1 MGWTREQEKA
11 INARNANILVSAG
24 AGSGK
29 TSVLVERIIKKI
41 IKDKVNIEDILVVTF
56 TEAAASEMKE
66 RVLKA
71 LYKELDNNPEDV
83 NIQRQVS
90 FLGRSNISTI
100 HSFCLNVI
108 RNNFYEL
115 GISAN
120 VKIGDVNEIEL
131 MKAEVLEKIFEEKYE
146 TGDPDF
152 QKLIELYTTYKTDD
166 DLKDLIFKIY
176 EFIMCMPNPKEWLGV
191 TVEEYNVDLESDFN
205 NSKWAKII
213 SKDLEEKRDYHL
225 VSLKNVI
232 DKLSTSPVLE
242 KYHNIVMEDYIDL
255 KDLDFN
261 NWDETVEKLQTKE
274 FVTWSGPRK
283 MSEEEKEITEEAK
296 LMRDS
301 AKDFVKVMKET
312 IFFEKSK
319 DILLDE
325 KEMYPVLKALEGL
338 VLEFELEFTKAK
350 TDKNMIDFND
360 IEHLAYKLLVDENG
374 NKTEIAKK
382 YDFNEILIDEYQDS
396 NLLQEE
402 ILKSVSNGH
411 NIFMVGD
418 VKQSIYRFRE
428 ARPDLFINKYETYK
442 KCDLNS
448 SDELT
453 EDTKIMLYNNFRS
466 RESVLDFVNINFDN
480 IMSKD
485 LGEIEYTKEEY
496 LNKSGTFEKTDKDLT
511 AEVNIIDTD
520 MSDEED
526 IPEELE
532 SIRTIELEAR
542 VTGLKIKEMLNEG
555 YNYRDICILL
565 RSGKRD
571 AATYE
576 RELSNQGI
584 PVFSEMEGNF
594 LESIEMVTMIAML
607 KIIDNPIDDINLL
620 TVLRSPI
627 GGFNDN
633 ELIELRLLD
642 RNSNFYECLKKSD
655 SPKVISFLNQ
665 IEEFRKDEKKIPL
678 NQLVWKI
685 FMQTGYYYYVGTMP
699 GGRLRQANLIKLFEK
714 AKIYE
719 TSSFKGLFNFIQFIG
734 KVASSNAK
742 IEGAKLISE
751 KDDVV
756 RLMTIHHSKGL
767 EFPVVILSSIS
778 KARNKSDASLKIVL
792 DQELGIGVNYIQG
805 LSNYDTLMK
814 KAILTKQN
822 KEDISE
828 EMRVLYVALTRA
840 KDKIILIG
848 NDKNVEKSLET
859 KKENLAKYR
868 NKNKDKGKENDNEN
882 DNNKDKIET
891 SLIQNS
897 QKMYKDWIEYV
908 YLKENSKYMKY
919 KIYNKSDLGEEKKE
933 EVQIKNPI
941 SNYNGLKIDEDKL
954 KEIEKTLNYKYPY
967 ESLVEAPSKTSV
979 TALKKQINNENNTNI
994 IDQIKE
1000 ENVIGEKLK
1009 YDGLKEFALEEKE
1022 EITGAKRGTLIHNVL
1037 QQISQDANI
1046 KKYSDIT
1053 DYIELA
1059 GASSEEKTYL
1069 YSQKYVFDRFIK
1081 SELYHDLESAKE
1093 IHTENPFFMDMPY
1106 QGTDD
1111 KVLVQ
1116 GVIDLFFI
1124 DKDDRLILVDYKTD
1138 NVVTKEELI
1147 EKYKIQLDIYKSA
1160 LERSLERKVDQVC
1173 IYSTKFNE
1181 KIIIN

>member
-1 MGWTREQEKA
+1 MSWTREQEKA

-71 LYKELDNNPEDV
+71 LYKELDNNPDDI
-83 NIQRQVS
+83 NIQRQVT
-90 FLGRSNISTI
+90 FLNRSNISTI

-146 TGDPDF
+146 NGDTDF

-176 EFIMCMPNPKEWLGV
+176 EFIMCVPNPDGWLREA
-191 TVEEYNVDLESDFN
+191 VEEYNVDLECDFN
-205 NSKWAKII
+205 GSKWAKII
-213 SKDLEEKRDYHL
+213 RKDLAEKRDYHL
-225 VSLKNVI
+225 TCLKSVI
-232 DKLSTSPVLE
+232 DKLSTSVILE

-255 KDLDFN
+255 KELDFN
-261 NWDETVEKLQTKE
+261 DWDKAVDKLHSKE

-283 MSEEEKEITEEAK
+283 MSEEEKEIAEEAK

-301 AKDFVKVMKET
+301 AKEFIKDMKDS

-325 KEMYPVLKALEGL
+325 KEMYPILKALEKL
-338 VLEFELEFTKAK
+338 VIEFETEFTKTK
-350 TDKNMIDFND
+350 MDKNLIDFND

-374 NKTEIAKK
+374 NKTDIAKK

-442 KCDLNS
+442 KCDLDG

-466 RESVLDFVNINFDN
+466 REFVLDFTNIIFDN
-480 IMSKD
+480 IMSKE
-485 LGEIEYTKEEY
+485 LGEIEYNEEEY
-496 LNKSGTFEKTDKDLT
+496 LNKSGIFEETDKDLK
-511 AEVNIIDTD
+511 AEINIIDTEIE
-520 MSDEED
+520 DEED
-526 IPEELE
+526 IPEELK

-542 VTGLKIKEMLNEG
+542 LTGIKIKEMIAQG
-555 YNYRDICILL
+555 YKFKDICILL

-627 GGFNDN
+627 GGFSDN
-633 ELIELRLLD
+633 ELIEIRLLD

-665 IEEFRKDEKKIPL
+665 ISDFRNQEKKIPL
-678 NQLVWKI
+678 DELIWEIIMK
-685 FMQTGYYYYVGTMP
+685 TGYY
-699 GGRLRQANLIKLFEK
+699 
-714 AKIYE
+714 
-719 TSSFKGLFNFIQFIG
+719 
-734 KVASSNAK
+734 
-742 IEGAKLISE
+742 
-751 KDDVV
+751 
-756 RLMTIHHSKGL
+756 
-767 EFPVVILSSIS
+767 
-778 KARNKSDASLKIVL
+778 
-792 DQELGIGVNYIQG
+792 
-805 LSNYDTLMK
+805 
-814 KAILTKQN
+814 
-822 KEDISE
+822 
-828 EMRVLYVALTRA
+828 
-840 KDKIILIG
+840 
-848 NDKNVEKSLET
+848 
-859 KKENLAKYR
+859 
-868 NKNKDKGKENDNEN
+868 
-882 DNNKDKIET
+882 
-891 SLIQNS
+891 
-897 QKMYKDWIEYV
+897 
-908 YLKENSKYMKY
+908 
-919 KIYNKSDLGEEKKE
+919 
-933 EVQIKNPI
+933 
-941 SNYNGLKIDEDKL
+941 
-954 KEIEKTLNYKYPY
+954 
-967 ESLVEAPSKTSV
+967 
-979 TALKKQINNENNTNI
+979 
-994 IDQIKE
+994 
-1000 ENVIGEKLK
+1000 
-1009 YDGLKEFALEEKE
+1009 
-1022 EITGAKRGTLIHNVL
+1022 
-1037 QQISQDANI
+1037 
-1046 KKYSDIT
+1046 
-1053 DYIELA
+1053 
-1059 GASSEEKTYL
+1059 
-1069 YSQKYVFDRFIK
+1069 
-1081 SELYHDLESAKE
+1081 
-1093 IHTENPFFMDMPY
+1093 
-1106 QGTDD
+1106 
-1111 KVLVQ
+1111 
-1116 GVIDLFFI
+1116 
-1124 DKDDRLILVDYKTD
+1124 
-1138 NVVTKEELI
+1138 
-1147 EKYKIQLDIYKSA
+1147 
-1160 LERSLERKVDQVC
+1160 
-1173 IYSTKFNE
+1173 
-1181 KIIIN
+1181 

>member
-1 MGWTREQEKA
+1 MSWTREQEKA

-71 LYKELDNNPEDV
+71 LYKELDNNPDDI
-83 NIQRQVS
+83 NIQRQVT
-90 FLGRSNISTI
+90 FLNRSNISTI

-146 TGDPDF
+146 NGDTDF

-176 EFIMCMPNPKEWLGV
+176 EFIMCVPNPDGWLREA
-191 TVEEYNVDLESDFN
+191 VEEYNVDLECDFN
-205 NSKWAKII
+205 GSKWAKII
-213 SKDLEEKRDYHL
+213 RKDLADKRDYHL
-225 VSLKNVI
+225 TCLKSVI
-232 DKLSTSPVLE
+232 DKLSTSVILE

-255 KDLDFN
+255 KELDFN
-261 NWDETVEKLQTKE
+261 DWDKAVDKLHSKE

-283 MSEEEKEITEEAK
+283 MSEEEKEIAEEAK

-301 AKDFVKVMKET
+301 AKEFIKDMKDS

-325 KEMYPVLKALEGL
+325 KEMYPILKALEKL
-338 VLEFELEFTKAK
+338 VIEFETEFTKTK
-350 TDKNMIDFND
+350 MDKNLIDFND

-374 NKTEIAKK
+374 NKTDIAKK

-442 KCDLNS
+442 KCDLDG

-466 RESVLDFVNINFDN
+466 REFVLDFTNIIFDN
-480 IMSKD
+480 IMSKE
-485 LGEIEYTKEEY
+485 LGEIEYNEEEY
-496 LNKSGTFEKTDKDLT
+496 LNKSGIFEETDKDLK
-511 AEVNIIDTD
+511 AEINIIDTEIE
-520 MSDEED
+520 DEED
-526 IPEELE
+526 IPEELK

-542 VTGLKIKEMLNEG
+542 LTGIKIKEMIAQG
-555 YNYRDICILL
+555 YKFKDICILL

-627 GGFNDN
+627 GGFSDN
-633 ELIELRLLD
+633 ELIEIRLLD

-665 IEEFRKDEKKIPL
+665 ISDFRNQEKKIPL
-678 NQLVWKI
+678 DELIWEIIMK
-685 FMQTGYYYYVGTMP
+685 TGYYYYVGTMP

-719 TSSFKGLFNFIQFIG
+719 KSSFKCLFNFIQFIG

-742 IEGAKLISE
+742 IDGAKLISE

-778 KARNKSDASLKIVL
+778 KARNKTDASFKIVL
-792 DQELGIGVNYIQG
+792 DQELGIGVNYING

-814 KAILTKQN
+814 QAILTKQN
-822 KEDISE
+822 KENISE
-828 EMRVLYVALTRA
+828 EMRILYVALTRA
-840 KDKIILIG
+840 KDKLILIG
-848 NDKNVEKSLET
+848 NDKNVEKSLEN
-859 KKENLAKYR
+859 KRGNLEKY
-868 NKNKDKGKENDNEN
+868 KG
-882 DNNKDKIET
+882 KDKIET
-891 SLIQNS
+891 SLIKNS

-908 YLKENSKYMKY
+908 YIKENSKYMRY
-919 KIYNKSDLGEEKKE
+919 KIYNKIELGEQEKE
-933 EVQIKNPI
+933 EKEIKNPI
-941 SNYNGLKIDEDKL
+941 SNYNNMVVDEKKL
-954 KEIEKTLNYKYPY
+954 KEIDEKLNYKYPF
-967 ESLVEAPSKTSV
+967 ETSIEVPSKTTV
-979 TALKKQINNENNTNI
+979 TALKEQLSANL
-994 IDQIKE
+994 IDKMKE
-1000 ENVIGEKLK
+1000 ENIIGEKIK
-1009 YDGLKEFALEEKE
+1009 YGGLKEFSLEEDE
-1022 EITGAKRGTLIHNVL
+1022 IITGAKRGTLIHTVL
-1037 QQISQDANI
+1037 QQISKDANT
-1046 KKYSDIT
+1046 KKIT
-1053 DYIELA
+1053 DYIA
-1059 GASSEEKTYL
+1059 ATPVSKDEKTYL
-1069 YSQKYVFDRFIK
+1069 YTQKYIFDKFMQ
-1081 SELYHDLESAKE
+1081 SDLYNELETAKE
-1093 IHTENPFFMDMPY
+1093 IYTENPFFMNIPY
-1106 QGTDD
+1106 QDTED

-1124 DKDDRLILVDYKTD
+1124 DKDDRLVLVDYKTD
-1138 NVVTKEELI
+1138 NIDTKEELI
-1147 EKYKIQLDIYKSA
+1147 ERYKIQLDIYKDA
-1160 LERSLERKVDQVC
+1160 LERALNKKVDKVY

-1181 KIIIN
+1181 KIIIA

>member
-41 IKDKVNIEDILVVTF
+41 IKDKVNIENILVVTF

-71 LYKELDNNPEDV
+71 LYKELDNNPDDV

-90 FLGRSNISTI
+90 FLGKSNISTI

-108 RNNFYEL
+108 RNHFYEL

-120 VKIGDVNEIEL
+120 VKIGDTNEIEL
-131 MKAEVLEKIFEEKYE
+131 MKAEVLEKIFEDKYE
-146 TGDPDF
+146 NGDSDF
-152 QKLIELYTTYKTDD
+152 QRLIELYTTYKTDD
-166 DLKDLIFKIY
+166 DLKDLVLKIY
-176 EFIMCMPNPKEWLGV
+176 EFIMCMPRPKEWLENA
-191 TVEEYNVDLESDFN
+191 VEEYNVDLDSDFN
-205 NSKWAKII
+205 NSKWAKILAQ
-213 SKDLEEKRDYHL
+213 DLDENRNYYL
-225 VSLKNVI
+225 VSLKNEI
-232 DKLSTSPVLE
+232 DKLSIFPSLE
-242 KYHNIVMEDYIDL
+242 KCHNILVEDYNDL
-255 KDLDFN
+255 AELDFN
-261 NWDETVEKLQTKE
+261 DWDGTVEKLQSKE
-274 FVTWSGPRK
+274 YSRWPSLR
-283 MSEEEKEITEEAK
+283 SLLEEEKEINENAK
-296 LMRDS
+296 LIRDS
-301 AKDFVKVMKET
+301 VKDFVKTLKDT
-312 IFFEKSK
+312 IFFEESK

-325 KEMYPVLKALEGL
+325 KEMYPVLKALQGI
-338 VLEFELEFTKAK
+338 VFEFEKEFTKAK
-350 TDKNMIDFND
+350 TDKNLIDFND

-374 NKTEIAKK
+374 NKTQIAED

-411 NIFMVGD
+411 NTFMVGD

-428 ARPDLFINKYETYK
+428 ARPDLFINKYEKYK
-442 KCDLNS
+442 KCNLDE

-453 EDTKIMLYNNFRS
+453 EDTKILLYNNFRS
-466 RESVLDFVNINFDN
+466 RESVLDFTNLIFDN
-480 IMSKD
+480 IMSKE
-485 LGEIEYTKEEY
+485 LGEIEYNEEEY
-496 LNKSGTFEKTDKDLT
+496 LNKSGSFEDTNKDLT
-511 AEVNIIDTD
+511 TEINIVDTD
-520 MSDEED
+520 LSDIENEEEL
-526 IPEELE
+526 PEELK

-542 VTGLKIKEMLNEG
+542 LTGIKIKELINEG
-555 YNYRDICILL
+555 YKFKDICILL

-594 LESIEMVTMIAML
+594 LESIEMITMIAML

-642 RNSNFYECLKKSD
+642 RNSSFYECLKKSD
-655 SPKVISFLNQ
+655 SPKVISFLEQVNYFR
-665 IEEFRKDEKKIPL
+665 EEEKKIPL
-678 NQLVWKI
+678 DELIWKI

-714 AKIYE
+714 AKVYE
-719 TSSFKGLFNFIQFIG
+719 KSSFKGLFNFIQFIG
-734 KVASSNAK
+734 KVTNSNAK
-742 IEGAKLISE
+742 IEGAKLIGE

-767 EFPVVILSSIS
+767 EFPVVILSSLS
-778 KARNKSDASLKIVL
+778 KARNRTDSNYKIVL
-792 DQELGIGVNYIQG
+792 DQELGIGVNYINE
-805 LSNYDTLMK
+805 LSNYDTIMK

-822 KEDISE
+822 KESISE
-828 EMRVLYVALTRA
+828 EMRILYVALTRA
-840 KDKIILIG
+840 KDKLVLIG
-848 NDKNVEKSLET
+848 NDKNAYQTLEN
-859 KKENLAKYR
+859 KKNNLKKY
-868 NKNKDKGKENDNEN
+868 
-882 DNNKDKIET
+882 NNKDKIEV

-897 QKMYKDWIEYV
+897 QKMYKDWIDYV

-919 KIYNKSDLGEEKKE
+919 NIYNKSELGETKKE
-933 EVQIKNPI
+933 ENIEEPNPI
-941 SNYNGLKIDEDKL
+941 SNYKNMRMDENKLEEIDKI
-954 KEIEKTLNYKYPY
+954 LNYKYPF
-967 ESLVEAPSKTSV
+967 ESSIELPSKTSV
-979 TALKKQINNENNTNI
+979 TAIKEQYNNRKDSKNEDETTL
-994 IDQIKE
+994 IDQMRE
-1000 ENVIGEKLK
+1000 ENVTGEKIK
-1009 YDGLKEFALEEKE
+1009 YNGLKEFSLEESTKF
-1022 EITGAKRGTLIHNVL
+1022 TGAKRGTLIHTVL
-1037 QQISQDANI
+1037 QQISQDANV
-1046 KKYSDIT
+1046 KKIN
-1053 DYIELA
+1053 DYIEVI
-1059 GASSEEKTYL
+1059 GATKEEKEYL
-1069 YSQKYVFDRFIK
+1069 HSQKYIFDRFIK
-1081 SELYHDLESAKE
+1081 SELYAELEKAKE

-1106 QGTDD
+1106 EETQD

-1138 NVVTKEELI
+1138 NVNSREELI
-1147 EKYKIQLDIYKSA
+1147 SRYEIQLKIYKDA
-1160 LERSLERKVDQVC
+1160 LERSLNRKVDSVC

-1181 KIIIN
+1181 MINLFI

>member
-1 MGWTREQEKA
+1 MSWTREQEKA

-71 LYKELDNNPEDV
+71 LYKELDNNPDDI
-83 NIQRQVS
+83 NIQRQVT
-90 FLGRSNISTI
+90 FLNRSNISTI

-146 TGDPDF
+146 NGDTDF

-176 EFIMCMPNPKEWLGV
+176 EFIMCVPNPDGWLREA
-191 TVEEYNVDLESDFN
+191 VEEYNVDLECDFN
-205 NSKWAKII
+205 GSKWAKII
-213 SKDLEEKRDYHL
+213 RKDLAEKRDYHL
-225 VSLKNVI
+225 TCLKSVI
-232 DKLSTSPVLE
+232 DKLSTSVILE

-255 KDLDFN
+255 KELDFN
-261 NWDETVEKLQTKE
+261 DWDKAVDKLHSKE

-283 MSEEEKEITEEAK
+283 MSEEEKEIAEEAK

-301 AKDFVKVMKET
+301 AKEFIKDMKDS

-325 KEMYPVLKALEGL
+325 KEMYPILKALEKL
-338 VLEFELEFTKAK
+338 VIEFETEFTKTK
-350 TDKNMIDFND
+350 MDKNLIDFND

-374 NKTEIAKK
+374 NKTDIAKK

-442 KCDLNS
+442 KCDLDG

-466 RESVLDFVNINFDN
+466 REFVLDFTNIIFDN
-480 IMSKD
+480 IMSKE
-485 LGEIEYTKEEY
+485 LGEIEYNEEEY
-496 LNKSGTFEKTDKDLT
+496 LNKSGIFEETDKDLK
-511 AEVNIIDTD
+511 AEINIIDTEIE
-520 MSDEED
+520 DEED
-526 IPEELE
+526 IPEELK

-542 VTGLKIKEMLNEG
+542 LTGIKIKEMIAQG
-555 YNYRDICILL
+555 YKFKDICILL

-627 GGFNDN
+627 GGFSDN
-633 ELIELRLLD
+633 ELIEIRLLD

-665 IEEFRKDEKKIPL
+665 ISDFRNQEKKIPL
-678 NQLVWKI
+678 DELIWEIIMK
-685 FMQTGYYYYVGTMP
+685 TGYYYYVGTMP

-719 TSSFKGLFNFIQFIG
+719 KSSFKGLFNFIQFIG

-742 IEGAKLISE
+742 IDGAKLISE

-778 KARNKSDASLKIVL
+778 KARNKTDASFKIVL
-792 DQELGIGVNYIQG
+792 DQELGIGVNYING

-814 KAILTKQN
+814 QAILTKQN
-822 KEDISE
+822 KENISE
-828 EMRVLYVALTRA
+828 EMRILYVALTRA
-840 KDKIILIG
+840 KDKLILIG
-848 NDKNVEKSLET
+848 NDKNVEKSLEN
-859 KKENLAKYR
+859 KRGNLEKY
-868 NKNKDKGKENDNEN
+868 KG
-882 DNNKDKIET
+882 KDKIET
-891 SLIQNS
+891 SLIKNS

-908 YLKENSKYMKY
+908 YIKENSKYMRY
-919 KIYNKSDLGEEKKE
+919 KIYNKIELGEQEKE
-933 EVQIKNPI
+933 EKEIKNPI
-941 SNYNGLKIDEDKL
+941 SNYNNMVVDEKKL
-954 KEIEKTLNYKYPY
+954 KEIDEKLNYKYPF
-967 ESLVEAPSKTSV
+967 EASIEVPSKTTV
-979 TALKKQINNENNTNI
+979 TALKEQLSANL
-994 IDQIKE
+994 IDKMKE
-1000 ENVIGEKLK
+1000 ENIIGEKIK
-1009 YDGLKEFALEEKE
+1009 YGGLKEFSLEEDE
-1022 EITGAKRGTLIHNVL
+1022 VITGAKRGTLIHTVL
-1037 QQISQDANI
+1037 QQISKDANT
-1046 KKYSDIT
+1046 KKIT
-1053 DYIELA
+1053 DYIA
-1059 GASSEEKTYL
+1059 ATPVSKDEKTYL
-1069 YSQKYVFDRFIK
+1069 YTQKYIFDKFMQ
-1081 SELYHDLESAKE
+1081 SDLYNELETAKE
-1093 IHTENPFFMDMPY
+1093 IYTENPFFMNIPY
-1106 QGTDD
+1106 QDTED

-1124 DKDDRLILVDYKTD
+1124 DKDDRLVLVDYKTD
-1138 NVVTKEELI
+1138 NIDTKEELI
-1147 EKYKIQLDIYKSA
+1147 ERYKIQLDIYKDA
-1160 LERSLERKVDQVC
+1160 LERALNKKVDKVY

-1181 KIIIN
+1181 KIIIA

>member
-1 MGWTREQEKA
+1 MSWTREQEKA

-71 LYKELDNNPEDV
+71 LYKELDNNPDDI
-83 NIQRQVS
+83 NIQRQVT
-90 FLGRSNISTI
+90 FLNRSNISTI

-146 TGDPDF
+146 NGDTDF

-176 EFIMCMPNPKEWLGV
+176 EFIMCVPNPDGWLREA
-191 TVEEYNVDLESDFN
+191 VEEYNVDLECDFN
-205 NSKWAKII
+205 GSKWAKII
-213 SKDLEEKRDYHL
+213 KKDLAEKRDYHL
-225 VSLKNVI
+225 TCLKSVI
-232 DKLSTSPVLE
+232 DKLSTSVILE

-255 KDLDFN
+255 KELDFN
-261 NWDETVEKLQTKE
+261 DWDKAVDKLHSKE

-283 MSEEEKEITEEAK
+283 MSEEEKEIAEEAK

-301 AKDFVKVMKET
+301 AKEFIKDMKDS

-325 KEMYPVLKALEGL
+325 KEMYPILKALEKL
-338 VLEFELEFTKAK
+338 VIEFETEFTKTK
-350 TDKNMIDFND
+350 MDKNLIDFND

-374 NKTEIAKK
+374 NKTDIAKK

-442 KCDLNS
+442 KCDLDG

-466 RESVLDFVNINFDN
+466 REFVLDFTNIIFDN
-480 IMSKD
+480 IMSKE
-485 LGEIEYTKEEY
+485 LGEIEYNEEEY
-496 LNKSGTFEKTDKDLT
+496 LNKSGIFEETDKDLK
-511 AEVNIIDTD
+511 AEINIIDTEIE
-520 MSDEED
+520 DEED
-526 IPEELE
+526 IPEELK

-542 VTGLKIKEMLNEG
+542 LTGIKIKEMIAQG
-555 YNYRDICILL
+555 YKFKDICILL

-627 GGFNDN
+627 GGFSDN
-633 ELIELRLLD
+633 ELIEIRLLD

-665 IEEFRKDEKKIPL
+665 ISDFRNQEKKIPL
-678 NQLVWKI
+678 DELIWEIIMK
-685 FMQTGYYYYVGTMP
+685 TGYYYYVGTMP

-719 TSSFKGLFNFIQFIG
+719 KSSFKGLFNFIQFIG

-742 IEGAKLISE
+742 IDGAKLISE

-778 KARNKSDASLKIVL
+778 KARNKTDASFKIVL
-792 DQELGIGVNYIQG
+792 DQELGIGVNYING

-814 KAILTKQN
+814 QAILTKQN
-822 KEDISE
+822 KENISE
-828 EMRVLYVALTRA
+828 EMRILYVALTRA
-840 KDKIILIG
+840 KDKLILIG
-848 NDKNVEKSLET
+848 NDKNVEKSLEN
-859 KKENLAKYR
+859 KRGNLEKY
-868 NKNKDKGKENDNEN
+868 KG
-882 DNNKDKIET
+882 KDKIET
-891 SLIQNS
+891 SLIKNS

-908 YLKENSKYMKY
+908 YIKENSKYMRY
-919 KIYNKSDLGEEKKE
+919 KIYNKIELGEQEKE
-933 EVQIKNPI
+933 EKEIKNPI
-941 SNYNGLKIDEDKL
+941 SNYNNMVVDEKKL
-954 KEIEKTLNYKYPY
+954 KEIDEKLNYKYPF
-967 ESLVEAPSKTSV
+967 EASIEVPSKTTV
-979 TALKKQINNENNTNI
+979 TALKEQLSANL
-994 IDQIKE
+994 IDKMKE
-1000 ENVIGEKLK
+1000 ENIIGEKIK
-1009 YDGLKEFALEEKE
+1009 YGGLKEFSLEEDE
-1022 EITGAKRGTLIHNVL
+1022 VITGAKRGTLIHTVL
-1037 QQISQDANI
+1037 QQISKDANT
-1046 KKYSDIT
+1046 KKIT
-1053 DYIELA
+1053 DYIA
-1059 GASSEEKTYL
+1059 ATSVSKDEKTYL
-1069 YSQKYVFDRFIK
+1069 YTQKYIFDKFMQ
-1081 SELYHDLESAKE
+1081 SDLYNELETAKE
-1093 IHTENPFFMDMPY
+1093 IYTENPFFMNIPY
-1106 QGTDD
+1106 QDTED

-1124 DKDDRLILVDYKTD
+1124 DKDDRLVLVDYKTD
-1138 NVVTKEELI
+1138 NIDTKEELI
-1147 EKYKIQLDIYKSA
+1147 ERYKIQLDIYKDA
-1160 LERSLERKVDQVC
+1160 LERALNKKVDKVY

-1181 KIIIN
+1181 KIIIA

>member
-1 MGWTREQEKA
+1 MSWTREQEKA

-71 LYKELDNNPEDV
+71 LYKELDNNPDDI
-83 NIQRQVS
+83 NIQRQVT
-90 FLGRSNISTI
+90 FLNRSNISTI

-146 TGDPDF
+146 NGDTDF

-176 EFIMCMPNPKEWLGV
+176 EFIMCVPNPDGWLREA
-191 TVEEYNVDLESDFN
+191 VEEYNVDLECDFN
-205 NSKWAKII
+205 GSKWAKII
-213 SKDLEEKRDYHL
+213 RKDLAEKRDYHL
-225 VSLKNVI
+225 TCLKSVI
-232 DKLSTSPVLE
+232 DKLSTSVILE

-255 KDLDFN
+255 KELDFN
-261 NWDETVEKLQTKE
+261 DWDKAVDKLHSKE

-283 MSEEEKEITEEAK
+283 MSEEEKEIAEEAK

-301 AKDFVKVMKET
+301 AKEFIKDMKDS

-325 KEMYPVLKALEGL
+325 KEMYPILKALEKL
-338 VLEFELEFTKAK
+338 VIEFETEFTKTK
-350 TDKNMIDFND
+350 MDKNLIDFND

-374 NKTEIAKK
+374 NKTDIAKK

-442 KCDLNS
+442 KCDLDG

-466 RESVLDFVNINFDN
+466 REFVLDFTNIIFDN
-480 IMSKD
+480 IMSKE
-485 LGEIEYTKEEY
+485 LGEIEYNEEEY
-496 LNKSGTFEKTDKDLT
+496 LNKSGIFEETDKDLK
-511 AEVNIIDTD
+511 AEINIIDTEIE
-520 MSDEED
+520 DEED
-526 IPEELE
+526 IPEELK

-542 VTGLKIKEMLNEG
+542 LTGIKIKEMIAQG
-555 YNYRDICILL
+555 YKFKDICILL

-627 GGFNDN
+627 GGFSDN
-633 ELIELRLLD
+633 ELIEIRLLD

-665 IEEFRKDEKKIPL
+665 ISDFRNQEKKIPL
-678 NQLVWKI
+678 DELIWEIIMK
-685 FMQTGYYYYVGTMP
+685 TGYYYYVGTMP

-719 TSSFKGLFNFIQFIG
+719 KSSFKGLFNFIQFIG

-742 IEGAKLISE
+742 IDGAKLISE

-778 KARNKSDASLKIVL
+778 KARNKTDASFKIVL
-792 DQELGIGVNYIQG
+792 DQELGIGVNYING

-814 KAILTKQN
+814 QAILTKQN
-822 KEDISE
+822 KENISE
-828 EMRVLYVALTRA
+828 EMRILYVALTRA
-840 KDKIILIG
+840 KDKLILIG
-848 NDKNVEKSLET
+848 NDKNVEKSLEN
-859 KKENLAKYR
+859 KRGNLEKY
-868 NKNKDKGKENDNEN
+868 KG
-882 DNNKDKIET
+882 KDKIET
-891 SLIQNS
+891 SLIKNS

-908 YLKENSKYMKY
+908 YIKENSKYMRY
-919 KIYNKSDLGEEKKE
+919 KIYNKIELGEQEKE
-933 EVQIKNPI
+933 EKEIKNPI
-941 SNYNGLKIDEDKL
+941 SNYNNMVVDEKKL
-954 KEIEKTLNYKYPY
+954 KEIDEKLNYKYPF
-967 ESLVEAPSKTSV
+967 EASIEVPSKTTV
-979 TALKKQINNENNTNI
+979 TALKEQLSANL
-994 IDQIKE
+994 IDKMKE
-1000 ENVIGEKLK
+1000 ENIIGEKIK
-1009 YDGLKEFALEEKE
+1009 YGGLKEFSLEEDE
-1022 EITGAKRGTLIHNVL
+1022 VITGAKRGTLIHTVL
-1037 QQISQDANI
+1037 QQISKDANT
-1046 KKYSDIT
+1046 KKIT
-1053 DYIELA
+1053 DYIA
-1059 GASSEEKTYL
+1059 ATSVSKDEKTYL
-1069 YSQKYVFDRFIK
+1069 YTQKYIFDKFMQ
-1081 SELYHDLESAKE
+1081 SDLYNELETAKE
-1093 IHTENPFFMDMPY
+1093 IYTENPFFMNIPY
-1106 QGTDD
+1106 QDTED

-1124 DKDDRLILVDYKTD
+1124 DKDDRLVLVDYKTD
-1138 NVVTKEELI
+1138 NIDTKEELI
-1147 EKYKIQLDIYKSA
+1147 ERYKIQLDIYKDA
-1160 LERSLERKVDQVC
+1160 LERALNKKVDKVY

-1181 KIIIN
+1181 KIIIA

>member
-1 MGWTREQEKA
+1 MSWTREQEKA

-71 LYKELDNNPEDV
+71 LYKELDNNPDDI
-83 NIQRQVS
+83 NIQRQVT
-90 FLGRSNISTI
+90 FLNRSNISTI

-146 TGDPDF
+146 NGDTDF

-176 EFIMCMPNPKEWLGV
+176 EFIMCVPNPDGWLREA
-191 TVEEYNVDLESDFN
+191 VEEYNVDLECDFN
-205 NSKWAKII
+205 GSKWAKII
-213 SKDLEEKRDYHL
+213 RKDLAEKRDYHL
-225 VSLKNVI
+225 TCLKSVI
-232 DKLSTSPVLE
+232 DKLSTSVILE

-255 KDLDFN
+255 KELDFN
-261 NWDETVEKLQTKE
+261 DWDKAVDKLHSKE

-283 MSEEEKEITEEAK
+283 MSEEEKEIAEEAK

-301 AKDFVKVMKET
+301 AKEFIKDMKDS

-325 KEMYPVLKALEGL
+325 KEMYPILKALEKL
-338 VLEFELEFTKAK
+338 VIEFETEFTKTK
-350 TDKNMIDFND
+350 MDKNLIDFND

-374 NKTEIAKK
+374 NKTDIAKK

-442 KCDLNS
+442 KCDLDG

-466 RESVLDFVNINFDN
+466 REFVLDFTNIIFDN
-480 IMSKD
+480 IMSKE
-485 LGEIEYTKEEY
+485 LGEIEYNEEEY
-496 LNKSGTFEKTDKDLT
+496 LNKSGIFEETDKDLK
-511 AEVNIIDTD
+511 AEINIIDTEIE
-520 MSDEED
+520 DEED
-526 IPEELE
+526 IPEELK

-542 VTGLKIKEMLNEG
+542 LTGIKIKEMIAQG
-555 YNYRDICILL
+555 YKFKDICILL

-627 GGFNDN
+627 GGFSDN
-633 ELIELRLLD
+633 ELIEIRLLD

-665 IEEFRKDEKKIPL
+665 ISDFRNQEKKIPL
-678 NQLVWKI
+678 DELIWEIIMK
-685 FMQTGYYYYVGTMP
+685 TGYYYYVGTMP

-719 TSSFKGLFNFIQFIG
+719 KSSFKGLFNFIQFIG

-742 IEGAKLISE
+742 IDGAKLISE

-778 KARNKSDASLKIVL
+778 KARNKTDASFKIVL
-792 DQELGIGVNYIQG
+792 DQELGIGVNYING

-814 KAILTKQN
+814 QAILTKQN
-822 KEDISE
+822 KENISE
-828 EMRVLYVALTRA
+828 EMRILYVALTRA
-840 KDKIILIG
+840 KDKLILIG
-848 NDKNVEKSLET
+848 NDKNVEKSLEN
-859 KKENLAKYR
+859 KRGNLEKY
-868 NKNKDKGKENDNEN
+868 KG
-882 DNNKDKIET
+882 KDKIET
-891 SLIQNS
+891 SLIKNS

-908 YLKENSKYMKY
+908 YIKENSKYMRY
-919 KIYNKSDLGEEKKE
+919 KIYNKIELGEQEKE
-933 EVQIKNPI
+933 EKEIKNPI
-941 SNYNGLKIDEDKL
+941 SNYNNMVVDEKKL
-954 KEIEKTLNYKYPY
+954 KEIDEKLNYKYPF
-967 ESLVEAPSKTSV
+967 EASIEVPSKTTV
-979 TALKKQINNENNTNI
+979 TALKEQLSANL
-994 IDQIKE
+994 IDKMKE
-1000 ENVIGEKLK
+1000 ENIIGEKIK
-1009 YDGLKEFALEEKE
+1009 YGGLKEFSLEEDE
-1022 EITGAKRGTLIHNVL
+1022 IITGAKRGTLIHTVL
-1037 QQISQDANI
+1037 QQISKDANT
-1046 KKYSDIT
+1046 KKIT
-1053 DYIELA
+1053 DYIA
-1059 GASSEEKTYL
+1059 ATPVSKDEKTYL
-1069 YSQKYVFDRFIK
+1069 YTQKYIFDKFMQ
-1081 SELYHDLESAKE
+1081 SDLYNELETAKE
-1093 IHTENPFFMDMPY
+1093 IYTENPFFMNIPY
-1106 QGTDD
+1106 QDTED

-1124 DKDDRLILVDYKTD
+1124 DKDDRLVLVDYKTD
-1138 NVVTKEELI
+1138 NIDTKEELI
-1147 EKYKIQLDIYKSA
+1147 ERYKIQLDIYKDA
-1160 LERSLERKVDQVC
+1160 LERALNKNVDKVY

-1181 KIIIN
+1181 KIIIA

>member
-1 MGWTREQEKA
+1 MSWTREQEKA

-71 LYKELDNNPEDV
+71 LYKELDNNPDDI
-83 NIQRQVS
+83 NIQRQVT
-90 FLGRSNISTI
+90 FLNRSNISTI

-146 TGDPDF
+146 NGDTDF

-176 EFIMCMPNPKEWLGV
+176 EFIMCVPNPDGWLREA
-191 TVEEYNVDLESDFN
+191 VEEYNVDLECDFN
-205 NSKWAKII
+205 GSKWAKII
-213 SKDLEEKRDYHL
+213 KKDLAEKRDYHL
-225 VSLKNVI
+225 TCLKSVI
-232 DKLSTSPVLE
+232 DKLSTSVILE

-255 KDLDFN
+255 KELDFN
-261 NWDETVEKLQTKE
+261 DWDKAVDKLHSKE

-283 MSEEEKEITEEAK
+283 MSEEEKEIAEEAK

-301 AKDFVKVMKET
+301 AKEFIKDMKDS

-325 KEMYPVLKALEGL
+325 KEMYPILKALEKL
-338 VLEFELEFTKAK
+338 VIEFETEFTKTK
-350 TDKNMIDFND
+350 MDKNLIDFND

-374 NKTEIAKK
+374 NKTDIAKK

-442 KCDLNS
+442 KCDLDG

-466 RESVLDFVNINFDN
+466 REFVLDFTNIIFDN
-480 IMSKD
+480 IMSKE
-485 LGEIEYTKEEY
+485 LGEIEYNEEEY
-496 LNKSGTFEKTDKDLT
+496 LNKSGIFEETDKDLK
-511 AEVNIIDTD
+511 AEINIIDTEIE
-520 MSDEED
+520 DEED
-526 IPEELE
+526 IPEELK

-542 VTGLKIKEMLNEG
+542 LTGIKIKEMIAQG
-555 YNYRDICILL
+555 YKFKDICILL

-627 GGFNDN
+627 GGFSDN
-633 ELIELRLLD
+633 ELIEIRLLD

-665 IEEFRKDEKKIPL
+665 ISDFRNQEKKIPL
-678 NQLVWKI
+678 DELIWEIIMK
-685 FMQTGYYYYVGTMP
+685 TGYYYYVGTMP

-719 TSSFKGLFNFIQFIG
+719 KSSFKGLFNFIQFIG

-742 IEGAKLISE
+742 IDGAKLISE

-778 KARNKSDASLKIVL
+778 KARNKTDASFKIVL
-792 DQELGIGVNYIQG
+792 DQELGIGVNYING

-814 KAILTKQN
+814 QAILTKQN
-822 KEDISE
+822 KENISE
-828 EMRVLYVALTRA
+828 EMRILYVALTRA
-840 KDKIILIG
+840 KDKLILIG
-848 NDKNVEKSLET
+848 NDKNVEKSLEN
-859 KKENLAKYR
+859 KRGNLEKY
-868 NKNKDKGKENDNEN
+868 KG
-882 DNNKDKIET
+882 KDKIET
-891 SLIQNS
+891 SLIKNS

-908 YLKENSKYMKY
+908 YIKENSKYMRY
-919 KIYNKSDLGEEKKE
+919 KIYNKIELGEQEKE
-933 EVQIKNPI
+933 EKEIKNPI
-941 SNYNGLKIDEDKL
+941 SNYNNMVVDEKKL
-954 KEIEKTLNYKYPY
+954 KEIDEKLNYKYPF
-967 ESLVEAPSKTSV
+967 EASIEVPSKTTV
-979 TALKKQINNENNTNI
+979 TALKEQLSANL
-994 IDQIKE
+994 IDKMKE
-1000 ENVIGEKLK
+1000 ENIIGEKIK
-1009 YDGLKEFALEEKE
+1009 YGGLKEFSLEEDE
-1022 EITGAKRGTLIHNVL
+1022 VITGAKRGTLIHNVL
-1037 QQISQDANI
+1037 QQISKDANT
-1046 KKYSDIT
+1046 KKIT
-1053 DYIELA
+1053 DYIA
-1059 GASSEEKTYL
+1059 ATSVSKDEKTYL
-1069 YSQKYVFDRFIK
+1069 YTQKYIFDKFMQ
-1081 SELYHDLESAKE
+1081 SDLYNELETAKE
-1093 IHTENPFFMDMPY
+1093 IYTENPFFMNIPY
-1106 QGTDD
+1106 QDTED

-1124 DKDDRLILVDYKTD
+1124 DKDDRLVLVDYKTD
-1138 NVVTKEELI
+1138 NIDTKEELI
-1147 EKYKIQLDIYKSA
+1147 ERYKIQLDIYKDA
-1160 LERSLERKVDQVC
+1160 LERALNKKVDKVY

-1181 KIIIN
+1181 KIIIA